1 MDRIEKLNNMLSQ
14 HPGDPFLQ
22 HALALEHIKEGND
35 QEARALFTRVLNADP
50 DYVGSYYHLA
60 SLLIRNGEREEA
72 IKICEQGL
80 AACRRVGDDHA
91 WRELNTVYEDLIY

>member
-22 HALALEHIKEGND
+22 HALALEHIKAGND
-35 QEARALFTRVLNADP
+35 GAAKALFTGILEKDP

-60 SLLIRNGEREEA
+60 LLLIRNGAKDEA
-72 IKICEQGL
+72 ISTCAQGL
-80 AACRRVGDDHA
+80 AACKRVGDDHA

>member
-1 MDRIEKLNNMLSQ
+1 MDRIEKLNNMLGQ

-22 HALALEHIKEGND
+22 HALALEHIKGRND
-35 QEARALFTRVLNADP
+35 GAAKALFSSVLEKDP

-60 SLLIRNGEREEA
+60 LLLIRNGEREEA
-72 IKICEQGL
+72 IRICERGL
-80 AACRRVGDDHA
+80 AACKRVGDDHA

>member
-22 HALALEHIKEGND
+22 HALALEHIKAGND
-35 QEARALFTRVLNADP
+35 GAAKALFTGILEKDP

-60 SLLIRNGEREEA
+60 LLLIRDGAGEEA
-72 IKICEQGL
+72 VRTCEQGL
-80 AACRRVGDDHA
+80 AACKRVGDDHA
-91 WRELNTVYEDLIY
+91 WRELNAVYEDLIY

>member
-22 HALALEHIKEGND
+22 HALALEHIKAGND
-35 QEARALFTRVLNADP
+35 GEAKQLFTNILDNDP

-60 SLLIRNGEREEA
+60 LLLIRQGESQQA
-72 IKICEQGL
+72 IRWCEQGL
-80 AACRRVGDDHA
+80 AACKRVGDQHA
-91 WRELNTVYEDLIY
+91 FRELNTVYEDLIY

>member
-1 MDRIEKLNNMLSQ
+1 MDRIEKLNNMLIQ

-22 HALALEHIKEGND
+22 HALALEHIKAGD
-35 QEARALFTRVLNADP
+35 DGAAKALFTSILGKDP

-60 SLLIRNGEREEA
+60 LLLIRNGAREEA
-72 IKICEQGL
+72 IGICENGL
-80 AACRRVGDDHA
+80 AACKRVGDDHA

>member
-22 HALALEHIKEGND
+22 HALALEYIKAGND
-35 QEARALFTRVLNADP
+35 GAAKALFTSVLEKDP

-60 SLLIRNGEREEA
+60 LLQIRNGAKDEA
-72 IKICEQGL
+72 ISTCEQGL
-80 AACRRVGDDHA
+80 AACKRVGDDHA